1 MANKKSLSLKVANH
15 AMSVDGPY
23 TPMEQTLQTPIDPP
37 GRQLYFP
44 SQSLGSQN
52 LLILLQQLAIYMNPH
67 YSESDDI
74 LTDAD
79 EPQPRVKCSYAIN
92 FTPEFDALV
101 LGVYQEILALPTTTP
116 FSGTTPPLGLV
127 SKVANETFSRLGKLT
142 APDAEAANVAF
153 DTNAVI
159 THEHLRNHAFQPVIM
174 QLIRKRL
181 IDLCV
186 QARGASLPSAVS
198 AGASATTSVQL
209 SLPANIAWGL
219 QPGSNGSTSSG
230 NNTNNNNGLFYSGN
244 PQFLLL
250 ILNLLLSE
258 QNVAAFAQARLRSS
272 LLSLRK
278 HSLTRNNSY
287 TGSNWLHVGNMAPS
301 RPNGSLG
308 MNPDLGA
315 STDLLQLMH
324 DFVPQAFINRPSGAA
339 SSSQASGGRPPQGIW
354 GPPAGFNSMMGEYHT
369 PPSLNKASFSAGE
382 TPPQSMGGGMLNTP
396 GSTIS
401 DLDDFGMLLVRSR
414 SSSRG
419 TAGAGFPSPFPRPL
433 TINTDVGGYLGAAQF
448 GNGAQEALHSPFVSA
463 TIPSEDPSDYINSGS
478 ARANSGF
485 FPESPKDVPMA
496 SSNNKINLP
505 GQFSLSEKKRD
516 SLKLKRGIH

>member
-1 MANKKSLSLKVANH
+1 MVNKKSLSLKVANQ
-15 AMSVDGPY
+15 AMAVDGPY

-44 SQSLGSQN
+44 PQTLVSQN

-79 EPQPRVKCSYAIN
+79 EPQPRVKCSYSTN
-92 FTPEFDALV
+92 FTAAFDALV

-116 FSGTTPPLGLV
+116 FSGSTPPLGLV

-142 APDAEAANVAF
+142 APDTEAANVSF
-153 DTNAVI
+153 DTNSVI
-159 THEHLRNHAFQPVIM
+159 TYEHLRNHAFHPVIM

-186 QARGASLPSAVS
+186 QTRGHSLPSNAS
-198 AGASATTSVQL
+198 GGAGATTSVQL
-209 SLPANIAWGL
+209 SLPANIAWGV
-219 QPGSNGSTSSG
+219 QPSANG
-230 NNTNNNNGLFYSGN
+230 NNNNNNNNNGLFYSGN

-324 DFVPQAFINRPSGAA
+324 DFVPQAFINRSSGTAPG
-339 SSSQASGGRPPQGIW
+339 SQASGGRPPQGIW

-369 PPSLNKASFSAGE
+369 PPSLTKASFSAGE
-382 TPPQSMGGGMLNTP
+382 TPPQSAGGGMLHTP
-396 GSTIS
+396 GSAIS

-419 TAGAGFPSPFPRPL
+419 TTGAGFPSPFPRPL
-433 TINTDVGGYLGAAQF
+433 TINTDLGGYLGAAQF
-448 GNGAQEALHSPFVSA
+448 GSGVPEALHSPFVSA
-463 TIPSEDPSDYINSGS
+463 TTPAEEPSDYISGGA
-478 ARANSGF
+478 ARGSSGF
-485 FPESPKDVPMA
+485 FPESPKDVPMT